1 MSHEH
6 CVTGAIHTGNPKGK
20 VEVVAD
26 RKTYITGSN
35 GSNAILYLTDV
46 FGYEMPN
53 HRLIADTLAAEL
65 PVTVYVPDFLEE
77 SAFPLEEEK
86 RKNIDFGKF
95 MAFNAKDKR
104 YPQILAVAKEL
115 KSKYQKVFAIGY
127 CWGAWGAFML
137 GAEDGL
143 LAGVSVNHPSAL
155 RIPEDLE
162 GLKVPSL
169 IVAPYTDQ
177 QFPPESRAIAE
188 KIFDRK
194 ANEEKLFF
202 KIAVYPGFVHGFAA
216 RGDTGDPFTN
226 DAIEDAKNES
236 VLFFRKCLK

>member
-6 CVTGAIHTGNPKGK
+6 CITGAIHTGTPTGK

-26 RKTYITGSN
+26 RKTYVTGSN
-35 GSNAILYLTDV
+35 TTNAILYITDV

-53 HRLIADTLAAEL
+53 HRLIADTFAAEL
-65 PVTVYVPDFLEE
+65 PVTVYVPDFLDE
-77 SAFPLEEEK
+77 SAFPLDEEA
-86 RKNIDFGKF
+86 RKKVDFGKF
-95 MAFNAKDKR
+95 AAFNAKPKR

-115 KSKYQKVFAIGY
+115 KSKYEKVLAIGY
-127 CWGAWGAFML
+127 CWGAWGVFML

-143 LAGVSVNHPSAL
+143 LAGAAVNHPSAL
-155 RIPEDLE
+155 SIPEDLE
-162 GLKVPSL
+162 NLKVPAL

-194 ANEEKLFF
+194 AIEEKLFF
-202 KIAVYPGFVHGFAA
+202 KIAVYPGFVHGFTA
-216 RGDTGDPFTN
+216 RGNTEDPFTN

-236 VLFFRKCLK
+236 VMFFRKCLK